1 MEDFKKA
8 LEGTLGRKHIDNIV
22 DQVASF
28 PDRFDALYTLTQHEE
43 TRIAWRATWACEK
56 LSFLLPSLLMDKR
69 EELIT
74 GHAMPP
80 RWNKTPAT
88 EYPSSS
94 SCPEACQRSFLRFLP
109 SRYAIFCRKRI
120 RTSCLHETCL
130 RHLPGRTGTDRRAE
144 SISGKYGTGILY
156 GCSAMCPQQHPKK
169 NKVMK
174 ILILNGS
181 PRCQGL
187 ISRML
192 DIMAEEARIRGAE
205 VEAISIHK
213 LQVCPTRRRCAAHA
227 SKDTMG
233 RRADCR
239 FTLLLGKYER
249 TSESSVRPHRVR
261 HDGRKSERTPPSV
274 A

>member
-80 RWNKTPAT
+80 RWNKTSAT

-94 SCPEACQRSFLRFLP
+94 SCPKACQRSFL
-109 SRYAIFCRKRI
+109 
-120 RTSCLHETCL
+120 
-130 RHLPGRTGTDRRAE
+130 
-144 SISGKYGTGILY
+144 
-156 GCSAMCPQQHPKK
+156 
-169 NKVMK
+169 
-174 ILILNGS
+174 
-181 PRCQGL
+181 
-187 ISRML
+187 
-192 DIMAEEARIRGAE
+192 
-205 VEAISIHK
+205 
-213 LQVCPTRRRCAAHA
+213 
-227 SKDTMG
+227 
-233 RRADCR
+233 
-239 FTLLLGKYER
+239 
-249 TSESSVRPHRVR
+249 
-261 HDGRKSERTPPSV
+261 
-274 A
+274 

>member
-120 RTSCLHETCL
+120 RTSRLHETCL
-130 RHLPGRTGTDRRAE
+130 RHLPGRTGTDRRTE
-144 SISGKYGTGILY
+144 SILGKYGTGILY
-156 GCSAMCPQQHPKK
+156 GRRAMCPQQHPKK
-169 NKVMK
+169 NKEMK

-181 PRCQGL
+181 PRNQGL
-187 ISRML
+187 ISQML
-192 DIMAEEARIRGAE
+192 DIMTWRRSG
-205 VEAISIHK
+205 SNIH
-213 LQVCPTRRRCAAHA
+213 P
-227 SKDTMG
+227 
-233 RRADCR
+233 
-239 FTLLLGKYER
+239 
-249 TSESSVRPHRVR
+249 
-261 HDGRKSERTPPSV
+261 
-274 A
+274 